1 MGKGSMSKRRKT
13 IHMASVATSENH
25 CTQATPRL
33 EIIANGSVKVPNT
46 GFRSDRYST
55 LEVLFQSFEQ
65 LVQSFLVRQSH
76 SDEPHA

>member
-1 MGKGSMSKRRKT
+1 MSKTRKAT
-13 IHMASVATSENH
+13 HMTSPATSESR
-25 CTQATPRL
+25 CTQATPSL
-33 EIIANGSVKVPNT
+33 EIIASGSEKVSDT

-55 LEVLFQSFEQ
+55 LEILFQSDEQ

>member
-1 MGKGSMSKRRKT
+1 MSKMKKT
-13 IHMASVATSENH
+13 THMASPATSESQ

-33 EIIANGSVKVPNT
+33 EIIASRIEKVSDT

-55 LEVLFQSFEQ
+55 LEILFQSVEQ
-65 LVQSFLVRQSH
+65 LVQSFLVRKSH

>member
-1 MGKGSMSKRRKT
+1 MSKRRKT
-13 IHMASVATSENH
+13 THMASLATSQSQ

-33 EIIANGSVKVPNT
+33 EIIASGSGKVPDT

-55 LEVLFQSFEQ
+55 LEILFQSCKQ

>member
-1 MGKGSMSKRRKT
+1 MSKRRKT
-13 IHMASVATSENH
+13 THMAGLATSENQ

-46 GFRSDRYST
+46 SFRSDRYST
-55 LEVLFQSFEQ
+55 LEVLFQSYEQ